1 MVNNKR
7 FSLRSISLFGIIN
20 TLILTCLAIITVYPV
35 VYITAVSLSATSE
48 VVQGNITLFPK
59 GFNLDAYAQVLNDDR
74 VPRAYLNTIFYTAL
88 GTAIN
93 LLLTAVAAYPLAR
106 KNFFGRKF
114 FLLAIIMTMFLN
126 PGIIPNYLIVSELG
140 LLDSVWALV
149 LPNAIWTFE
158 LLILKSF
165 YENMS
170 ESLREAAVVDG
181 ASEYRILFQIVLPLS
196 KPALASIGLFY
207 FMGHWNS
214 FFIPLIYL
222 NDANMYPLQV
232 VLRDMLIFSENGSNP
247 SLVDASALAP
257 QAMKNATIVLSMI
270 PVLLIYPFAQK
281 YFAKGVMLGSEKG

>member
-7 FSLRSISLFGIIN
+7 FSLRNISLFGIIN

-74 VPRAYLNTIFYTAL
+74 VPRAYLNTIYYTAL

>member
-7 FSLRSISLFGIIN
+7 FSLRNISLFGIMN

-88 GTAIN
+88 GTVIN

>member
-7 FSLRSISLFGIIN
+7 FGLRNISLFGIIN

-48 VVQGNITLFPK
+48 VVQGNISLFPK

-74 VPRAYLNTIFYTAL
+74 VPRAYLNTIFYTVL
-88 GTAIN
+88 GTVIN

-181 ASEYRILFQIVLPLS
+181 ASEYRILSQIVLPLS